1 MRYFLPLTY
10 ALLLFLCGLI
20 PQQSAAAGKMQM
32 KDPNILPQV
41 WNVIIE
47 GNEHYSDIVL
57 KRQISTEAPGFLE
70 KMMFWKR
77 TGHELDETEL
87 KKDIIRL
94 RNYYQRRGYVN
105 VELDYKILQ
114 GNKEWKKKV
123 VFEVQERIPI
133 RIASSDVNFVND
145 KNSINEVLQ
154 SRAFQRVQS
163 QHAYQKKNRY
173 ETIKEPEVIGRFTD
187 VFKNLG
193 YAYANV
199 GIETRID
206 TSQLAADIAINCDL
220 GPKTYID
227 SVRVEGQTSISK
239 NHILR
244 EADINKGDQYSN
256 QKLQEAQKELFN
268 HHLFRF
274 ATISIPEQPKD
285 SSLTLLLR
293 IRENEKRSVEARVGL
308 GTEEK
313 LRGSLSWTN
322 RNVGHKGHRFST
334 TGRASFIEQ
343 FLNMD
348 YRFPYIFNTKSS
360 IIISPFGQ
368 HLLQENFELFRAGVT
383 NSFIYRYSD
392 NFTSSAAYEYTKNQ
406 ELSRQFD
413 ASLPDTTLEYDL
425 SSFRFSAYY
434 GQGFGRQQEG
444 WVIQPSAEASGLFGL
459 ATFRFQKLSMDI
471 RRFTRLSNSTILATR
486 VQSGGLFNAPADSLP
501 NNIRFY
507 LGGTNSV
514 RGWYRQEL
522 GPKRART
529 DSTGFVKYVPLG
541 GRAMF
546 GFNIE
551 IRQELN
557 FLIKGLGMAAFLDGG
572 QVWETFRQLDTRPVQ
587 YGVGGGVRYQSPIG
601 PVRVDIGYKINPTDN
616 DLTRYQGRDFGSA
629 WDRIGIHFSIG
640 QAF

>member
-1 MRYFLPLTY
+1 MQYLIPITYVFLI
-10 ALLLFLCGLI
+10 FLCGVV
-20 PQQSAAAGKMQM
+20 PQQSAAIGILQM
-32 KDPNILPQV
+32 KEPDILPQV
-41 WNVIIE
+41 WEVTIE

-57 KRQISTEAPGFLE
+57 KRQISTEAPGFFE
-70 KMMFWKR
+70 KIKFWNR
-77 TGHELDETEL
+77 GGHELDVTEL
-87 KKDIIRL
+87 KKDIVRL

-105 VELDYKILQ
+105 VEISYQIQ
-114 GNKEWKKKV
+114 QSNKDWKKKV
-123 VFEVQERIPI
+123 VFEIQEHIPI
-133 RIASSDVNFVND
+133 RISSLNINFE
-145 KNSINEVLQ
+145 NSRSDIDAVLQ
-154 SRAFQRVQS
+154 SRGFQRVKS
-163 QHAYQKKNRY
+163 HHAYQKENRY
-173 ETIKEPEVIGRFTD
+173 ETIKEPEVIGKFTD

-193 YAYANV
+193 YAYADV
-199 GIETRID
+199 KIETKID
-206 TSQLAADIAINCDL
+206 TSQLAADININCDL

-227 SVRVEGQTSISK
+227 SLRVEGLKSISK
-239 NHILR
+239 NYILR
-244 EADINKGDQYSN
+244 EAEINSGDQYSI

-285 SSLTLLLR
+285 STLTLLVR
-293 IRENEKRSVEARVGL
+293 IRENEKRSVEAGVGF

-313 LRGSLSWTN
+313 LRGFVSWTN
-322 RNVGHKGHRFST
+322 RNVGHNGHRFT
-334 TGRASFIEQ
+334 TSARASFIEQ
-343 FLNMD
+343 YLNMD
-348 YRFPYIFNTKSS
+348 YLFPYIFNTKSS
-360 IIISPFGQ
+360 IVVSPFGQ

-406 ELSRQFD
+406 ELSRQFNT
-413 ASLPDTTLEYDL
+413 SLPDTTLEYDL

-434 GQGFGRQQEG
+434 GQGFGREQEG
-444 WVIQPSAEASGLFGL
+444 WVIQPSAEVSGLFGM
-459 ATFRFQKLSMDI
+459 ATFQFQKLSMDI
-471 RRFTRLSNSTILATR
+471 RRFTRISNSTILATR

-529 DSTGFVKYVPLG
+529 DSTGFVKYIPLG

-557 FLIKGLGMAAFLDGG
+557 FLINGLGMAAFLDGG
-572 QVWETFRQLDTRPVQ
+572 QIWETFRQLDSRPVQ
-587 YGVGGGVRYQSPIG
+587 YGFGGGLRYQSPIG
-601 PVRVDIGYKINPTDN
+601 PVRVDVGYKINPTDN
-616 DLTRYQGRDFGSA
+616 DLNQYQGRDFGSA